1 MDAFWSAPPVSRTL
15 TALTFVQSALVY
27 GGLLSGYRIIF
38 SLDSIL
44 KFPPELWRLATP
56 FFLTGPQLNF
66 LFDLYFIYTYASALE
81 TGSPRFI
88 LPGDFFVYVLFVGTV
103 IMVSSSIRYASSAT
117 KAHAM
122 SSHYTFEVDKK
133 RNKEFA
139 SPIYVNPR
147 SCTNST
153 KLTAGCLLGRLIFT
167 SALILAFI
175 YTWAQD
181 NRGRKVMFF
190 VIQIP
195 AEWLPFAMLAVTLV
209 MHGWGSVM
217 SQGTGILAAHLYDF
231 LTRIYP
237 TFGGGRN
244 YITTPAFIQ
253 RIFDGHRATSRT
265 YGTAYRPGQQST
277 QGSSSGWSSSFGSSW
292 SSRGPGRRLGGD

>member
-103 IMVSSSIRYASSAT
+103 IM
-117 KAHAM
+117 
-122 SSHYTFEVDKK
+122 
-133 RNKEFA
+133 
-139 SPIYVNPR
+139 
-147 SCTNST
+147 
-153 KLTAGCLLGRLIFT
+153 LTAGCLLGRLIFT

>member
-1 MDAFWSAPPVSRTL
+1 MVQEWWVIQLGLAMCGKTICAWWLWCPTFNISLHEFVAFLSL
-15 TALTFVQSALVY
+15 HIFVLNT
-27 GGLLSGYRIIF
+27 YRYLI
-38 SLDSIL
+38 LD
-44 KFPPELWRLATP
+44 
-56 FFLTGPQLNF
+56 Q
-66 LFDLYFIYTYASALE
+66 
-81 TGSPRFI
+81 
-88 LPGDFFVYVLFVGTV
+88 
-103 IMVSSSIRYASSAT
+103 
-117 KAHAM
+117 
-122 SSHYTFEVDKK
+122 
-133 RNKEFA
+133 
-139 SPIYVNPR
+139 
-147 SCTNST
+147 CTNST